1 MLGGGNPDDAQH
13 GAREETVIDHAHVT
27 DVNPFVTS
35 VLTASAFGHL
45 FWLTTG

>member
-45 FWLTTG
+45 FWL